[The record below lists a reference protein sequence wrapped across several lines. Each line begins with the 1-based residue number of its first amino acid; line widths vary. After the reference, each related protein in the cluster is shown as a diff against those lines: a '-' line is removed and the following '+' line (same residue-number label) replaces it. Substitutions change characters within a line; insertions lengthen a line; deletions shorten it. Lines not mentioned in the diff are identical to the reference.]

1 MRCFCHF
8 GGGLHSTV
16 NAAADEDEVDHLKT
30 GTIISCD
37 ARYMCISLYWLNLLP
52 ASPRR
57 LLILSYTFQALE
69 VPVLIPMSIG
79 SHE

>member
-37 ARYMCISLYWLNLLP
+37 VRYFFILAQSSSRI
-52 ASPRR
+52 ASET
-57 LLILSYTFQALE
+57 SY
-69 VPVLIPMSIG
+69 P
-79 SHE
+79 